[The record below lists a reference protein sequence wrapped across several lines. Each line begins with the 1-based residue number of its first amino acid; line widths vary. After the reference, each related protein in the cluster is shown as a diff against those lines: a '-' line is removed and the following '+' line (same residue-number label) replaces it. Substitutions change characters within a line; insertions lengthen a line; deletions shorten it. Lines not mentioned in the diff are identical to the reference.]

1 MNEDERDA
9 QAYNPFNPSSQSQA
23 SYISP
28 ALPAH
33 TILRRIQCARCSR
46 PLRTPL
52 RLPCGNALCRECL
65 PPVQPRVGITYPAG
79 EGRKYRFNCPW
90 EKNESCVGE
99 HCVADCGVDV
109 LLTRLVEVIEEA
121 LSGNTSGAGYGDG
134 DSVLDLTWAN
144 PNDLEET
151 WKTATLD
158 GGALRGVYGL
168 IKEGRLDYDASDV
181 VYQRRDGV
189 VETSIDAV
197 LLTRLK
203 QAIRDELDCQV
214 CYSLISDPLT
224 TPCGHTFCRKC
235 VGLVLNHSDLCP
247 VCRRKLN
254 MPSTIQAEPINARV
268 AGLMECLFPDQVSA
282 RRESIAH
289 DEASLDDEQTI
300 PLFMSSVAFPT
311 MPIFL
316 HIFEPRYRIMIR
328 RVMDSREHKFGMVA
342 YNRARRRQGGL
353 GRTQFM
359 QYGTLMLVDR
369 YEPLPDGRSLVI
381 ATGVSR
387 FKVTKADM
395 LDGYHVGQIERLGDV
410 PITVEESNEAA
421 ETAVFAET
429 LPPSSQEPQQQ
440 TQQPLESMSTQK
452 LLDMALDFVRAQH
465 RVGAPWLHPRALM
478 AYGNEPTDPSRF
490 PWWFASI
497 LHVSEEEKYGLLCA
511 TSVRERLKISARW
524 VKKLESRE
532 RYVAIPV
539 TIG

>member
-9 QAYNPFNPSSQSQA
+9 EAYGPFNPSSQSQPCCT
-23 SYISP
+23 SF

-33 TILRRIQCARCSR
+33 IILRQIQCARCSH

-52 RLPCGNALCRECL
+52 RLPCGNTLCRECL

-79 EGRKYRFNCPW
+79 EGRKYRFKCPW
-90 EKNESCVGE
+90 EKDELCVGE

-109 LLTRLVEVIEEA
+109 LLTRLVEVVEEA
-121 LSGNTSGAGYGDG
+121 LSGNASGAGYKGG
-134 DSVLDLTWAN
+134 DSDLDLTWAD

-151 WKTATLD
+151 WKTTGLT
-158 GGALRGVYGL
+158 GGALRGVYQL
-168 IKEGRLDYDASDV
+168 IKEGRFDHDASDV

-189 VETSIDAV
+189 VETYIDSV
-197 LLTRLK
+197 LLTQLK
-203 QAIRDELDCQV
+203 EGIRDELDCQV

-224 TPCGHTFCRKC
+224 TPCGHTFCRRC
-235 VGLVLNHSDLCP
+235 VELVLNHSDLCP
-247 VCRRKLN
+247 ACRRKLN
-254 MPSTIQAEPINARV
+254 MPSTIQSEPTNTRV
-268 AGLMECLFPDQVSA
+268 AGLMECLFPNQVSA
-282 RRESIAH
+282 RRESLTH
-289 DEASLDDEQTI
+289 DEANLDNERTI
-300 PLFMSSVAFPT
+300 PLFVSTVAFPT

-328 RVMDSREHKFGMVA
+328 RVMRNREHKFGMVA

-395 LDGYHVGQIERLGDV
+395 LDGYHVGQIERFDDV
-410 PITVEESNEAA
+410 PIMLEESNEAA

-429 LPPSSQEPQQQ
+429 LPPSSQEHQQHQ
-440 TQQPLESMSTQK
+440 EPTQQPLESMSTQQ
-452 LLDMALDFVRAQH
+452 LFDMALDFVRAQH

-497 LHVSEEEKYGLLCA
+497 FRVSDEEKYGLLCA

-524 VKKLESRE
+524 IKKHESRE
-532 RYVAIPV
+532 R
-539 TIG
+539 